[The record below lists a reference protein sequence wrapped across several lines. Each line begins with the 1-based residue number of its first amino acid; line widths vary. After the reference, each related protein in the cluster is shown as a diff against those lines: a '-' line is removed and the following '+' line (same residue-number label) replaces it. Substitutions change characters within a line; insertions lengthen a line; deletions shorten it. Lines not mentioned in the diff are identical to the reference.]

1 MRPRAEPRGICPPL
15 GDPGRVSQSSEANE
29 DLVES
34 RLQIRYHECEIARFR
49 IRAQYESKSRRSV
62 DPVRSPAAQSY
73 WHSRMYAYSY
83 LPTPSAPTSAS
94 HLGGIAIIGAGII
107 GLCTGL
113 WLRRAG
119 CKVTIYDTLAPGGGA
134 SFGNAGLISVDS
146 CIPIALPGMVWQLPR
161 WLLDPSGPL
170 AIYPPHLVRAA
181 PWLFAWLRASN
192 RKRVIQAS
200 RALRA
205 LHAPALEAYRELLG
219 NDGCDE
225 LIRTG
230 GQLHLW
236 SASKG
241 RSRAD
246 RLVDELRQQQD
257 VKYESLSEA
266 RLREMMP
273 SLAGH
278 VRGGIC
284 FPKHAHTVDPQRL
297 TGALAAQFE
306 REGGRIL
313 QRRIVKLQA
322 DGTGFRL
329 WSNLGDDRAERVVVA
344 AGAFSG
350 ELLRPLGIRLPL
362 EAERGYHVQLP
373 DPGVTV
379 PCPFIYKDKAVAV
392 TPMDGGLRFAG
403 TVEIAG
409 LRHPPDE
416 RRADAILATAR
427 SLFPGIATSG
437 ASTWFGLRPST
448 PDSVPIIDEA
458 PNHPG
463 LYIASGHGH
472 TGLTGAPMTG
482 RLITH
487 LITGGPAP
495 LDPAPYGLA
504 RFR

>member
-1 MRPRAEPRGICPPL
+1 M
-15 GDPGRVSQSSEANE
+15 
-29 DLVES
+29 
-34 RLQIRYHECEIARFR
+34 
-49 IRAQYESKSRRSV
+49 
-62 DPVRSPAAQSY
+62 
-73 WHSRMYAYSY
+73 
-83 LPTPSAPTSAS
+83 
-94 HLGGIAIIGAGII
+94 
-107 GLCTGL
+107 
-113 WLRRAG
+113 
-119 CKVTIYDTLAPGGGA
+119 
-134 SFGNAGLISVDS
+134 
-146 CIPIALPGMVWQLPR
+146 
-161 WLLDPSGPL
+161 
-170 AIYPPHLVRAA
+170 
-181 PWLFAWLRASN
+181 
-192 RKRVIQAS
+192 
-200 RALRA
+200 
-205 LHAPALEAYRELLG
+205 
-219 NDGCDE
+219 
-225 LIRTG
+225 
-230 GQLHLW
+230 
-236 SASKG
+236 
-241 RSRAD
+241 
-246 RLVDELRQQQD
+246 
-257 VKYESLSEA
+257 
-266 RLREMMP
+266 
-273 SLAGH
+273 
-278 VRGGIC
+278 
-284 FPKHAHTVDPQRL
+284 
-297 TGALAAQFE
+297 
-306 REGGRIL
+306 
-313 QRRIVKLQA
+313 KLQA

-416 RRADAILATAR
+416 RRADAILATAQ

-437 ASTWFGLRPST
+437 ASTWFGLRPSS